1 VIKDLNNYKE
11 LMLEYYII
19 DTETNGIK
27 SDYHEMTEIG
37 IIRVKD
43 RVQLWSEIKCE
54 YPERSNF
61 EALKITNKTLSD
73 LSRGK
78 TKEQIVEDCNKFFE
92 EDGLTKAHRC
102 IICHN
107 ASFDRRF
114 LHSLW
119 KSVGKE
125 FPADLWLDTMSMVR
139 NYAKDNN
146 IVKPKVNL
154 HASCDLLGINK
165 ISKAHN
171 AKVDSR
177 NTYLLFDKLANDK
190 KQNYL
195 PLIKT
200 DVHSISSSEEECG
213 LDPDLLDFE

>member
-1 VIKDLNNYKE
+1 MIQ
-11 LMLEYYII
+11 YYII

-27 SDYHEMTEIG
+27 ADYHEMTEIG
-37 IIRVKD
+37 IIRFKD
-43 RVQLWSEIKCE
+43 RVQLWSQIKCE
-54 YPERSNF
+54 YPERSSYD
-61 EALKITNKTLSD
+61 ALKITNKTLAD
-73 LSRGK
+73 LSIGK
-78 TKEQIVEDCNKFFE
+78 TKEQIVDDCNKFFE
-92 EDGLTKAHRC
+92 EDGLTPAHRC

-107 ASFDRRF
+107 APFDKRF

-125 FPADLWLDTMSMVR
+125 FPAHLWLDTMSMVR
-139 NYAKDNN
+139 MYAKDNG

-154 HASCDLLGINK
+154 HASCDLLQINK

-177 NTYLLFDKLANDK
+177 NTYLLFDKLANEK

-200 DVHSISSSEEECG
+200 SAHVISNDEECG
-213 LDPDLLDFE
+213 LDPDLLDFED

>member
-1 VIKDLNNYKE
+1 MIQ
-11 LMLEYYII
+11 YYII

-27 SDYHEMTEIG
+27 ADYHEMTEIG
-37 IIRVKD
+37 IIRFKD
-43 RVQLWSEIKCE
+43 RVQLWSQIKCE
-54 YPERSNF
+54 YPERSSYD
-61 EALKITNKTLSD
+61 ALKITNKTLAD
-73 LSRGK
+73 LAVGK

-92 EDGLTKAHRC
+92 EDGLTSAHRC

-107 ASFDRRF
+107 ASFDKRF

-125 FPADLWLDTMSMVR
+125 FPANLWLDTMAMVR
-139 NYAKDNN
+139 LYAKDNG

-154 HASCDLLGINK
+154 HASCDLLQINK

-177 NTYLLFDKLANDK
+177 NTYLLFDKLANEK

-200 DVHSISSSEEECG
+200 SAHILSNNEECG
-213 LDPDLLDFE
+213 LDPDLLDFED